1 MKLLRNDS
9 ETGTIFLQPSLIS
22 FKCDK
27 NIGNFL
33 IRSLFQ
39 TNDQPGTFKC
49 THSWH
54 KTCPFI
60 HTTEKMSGLKRSI
73 KITDL
78 LLCTSANVTYCITY
92 TYCKKLYIGAE
103 TGGQLVHQFQE
114 DLCHIERN
122 DKDAS
127 KPVAQHFNLPNHSK
141 HYVTVCSL
149 SWRKIYL
156 PNQHS

>member
-1 MKLLRNDS
+1 MTSLELLNALM
-9 ETGTIFLQPSLIS
+9 TQNLSL
-22 FKCDK
+22 
-27 NIGNFL
+27 
-33 IRSLFQ
+33 
-39 TNDQPGTFKC
+39 
-49 THSWH
+49 HSH
-54 KTCPFI
+54 RRENVRTQ
-60 HTTEKMSGLKRSI
+60 SI

-78 LLCTSANVTYCITY
+78 LLCTSANVIYCITY
-92 TYCKKLYIGAE
+92 TYCKKLYIDAE
-103 TGGQLVHQFQE
+103 TGGRLAHQFQE

-127 KPVAQHFNLPNHSK
+127 KPVARHFNLPNHSK